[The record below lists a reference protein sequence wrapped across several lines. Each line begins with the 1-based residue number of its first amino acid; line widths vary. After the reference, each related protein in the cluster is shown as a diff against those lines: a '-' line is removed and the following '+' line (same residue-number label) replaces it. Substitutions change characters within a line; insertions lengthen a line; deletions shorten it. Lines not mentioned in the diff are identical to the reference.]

1 MTDQTQPSSGWR
13 ALSALPTHYR
23 SVRRI
28 EIDSFQV
35 IFWLN
40 IGGFVLIG
48 VGVLLFGLL
57 ERTLP
62 REANNPLQG
71 VTPLGM
77 VALFVIGFVIMLTV
91 HELFHGLGFSV
102 FGARPRYGVSLRKG
116 VAFASAAH
124 MYLPRSA
131 YLVVA
136 LLPLAGISLIS
147 ILIMPFV
154 SGESRTLVI
163 LIAAANVGG
172 AVGDLWFTYICL
184 RMPASLLIRDFGEG
198 AELYLPAAGISET

>member
-1 MTDQTQPSSGWR
+1 MTDQTPNVLGWR
-13 ALSALPTHYR
+13 ALSALPSHYR
-23 SVRRI
+23 PVRRI

-35 IFWLN
+35 MFWLN

-48 VGVLLFGLL
+48 VGVFIFGLL

-62 REANNPLQG
+62 REGNNPLLG

-77 VALFVIGFVIMLTV
+77 VALFVIGFVIMLTI
-91 HELFHGLGFSV
+91 HELFHGLGFSL
-102 FGARPRYGVSLRKG
+102 FGAQPRYGVSLRKG

-136 LLPLAGISLIS
+136 LLPLVGISLIS
-147 ILIMPFV
+147 ILILPLV
-154 SGESRTLVI
+154 SGETRTLVI

-198 AELYLPAAGISET
+198 AELFLPVSGQSEA